1 MQQANFKT
9 VNTWEELSDLDKAF
23 LETWLIYRHN
33 LSENVTQQ
41 HYADALEHYNEVG
54 VSIHSGKTYEI
65 GFDGGYVES
74 WWECTDSDEELLQT
88 LNDADENFGGGVFDS
103 IEEFKQ
109 LGEYIQTSDYLGVF
123 VA

>member
-1 MQQANFKT
+1 MRDTTFKT
-9 VNTWEELSDLDKAF
+9 VNTWAELSNLDKAF
-23 LETWLIYRHN
+23 LEEWLIFRHN
-33 LSENVTQQ
+33 LSGDVTEA

-54 VSIHSGKTYEI
+54 VSIQSGKTYEI

-74 WWECTDSDEELLQT
+74 WWQYDGTDEELLEE
-88 LNDADENFGGGVFDS
+88 LNEADENFGGGVFDS